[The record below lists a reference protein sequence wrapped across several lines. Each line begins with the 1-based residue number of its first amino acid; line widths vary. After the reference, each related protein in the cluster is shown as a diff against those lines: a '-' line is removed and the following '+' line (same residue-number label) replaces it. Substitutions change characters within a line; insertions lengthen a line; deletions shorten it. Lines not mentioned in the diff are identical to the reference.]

1 MKTICRSVKKH
12 IAECAKE
19 KYLHF
24 DEIKRKFYQ
33 SYDMRIKKNREEL
46 GKLSQSYKDMGGAE
60 GMREIFNKRISRNIQ
75 RSEKFTNIYDNH
87 LIVDYLANKR
97 YLTNIYENGLC
108 FCGRNHYARNEQD
121 LKIISILK
129 KYAK

>member
-1 MKTICRSVKKH
+1 MKTICKSAKKH
-12 IAECAKE
+12 IAECARRKIFA
-19 KYLHF
+19 F

-33 SYDMRIKKNREEL
+33 SHDMRIKKNWEEL

-60 GMREIFNKRISRNIQ
+60 GMRGIFNKKISRNARRI
-75 RSEKFTNIYDNH
+75 EKFTNIYNNH

-97 YLTNIYENGLC
+97 YLTNIYDDVLC
-108 FCGRNHYARNEQD
+108 FCGRNHYARSEQD

>member
-1 MKTICRSVKKH
+1 MKTICKSVRKH
-12 IAECAKE
+12 IAECARRKIFTFE
-19 KYLHF
+19 
-24 DEIKRKFYQ
+24 EIKRKFYQ
-33 SYDMRIKKNREEL
+33 LHDMRIKKNWEEL

-60 GMREIFNKRISRNIQ
+60 GMREIFNKRISRNTKRI
-75 RSEKFTNIYDNH
+75 EKFTNIYNNH

-97 YLTNIYENGLC
+97 YLTNIYINGLC

-121 LKIISILK
+121 LKIIRILK

>member
-1 MKTICRSVKKH
+1 MKTICKSVKKH
-12 IAECAKE
+12 IAECAKR
-19 KYLHF
+19 KVFTFDNIKQIFYLM
-24 DEIKRKFYQ
+24 
-33 SYDMRIKKNREEL
+33 YDMRMKKNREEL
-46 GKLSQSYKDMGGAE
+46 GKLSQTYKNMGGAE

-75 RSEKFTNIYDNH
+75 RSGKFTNIYNNH
-87 LIVDYLANKR
+87 LIVDYMANKR